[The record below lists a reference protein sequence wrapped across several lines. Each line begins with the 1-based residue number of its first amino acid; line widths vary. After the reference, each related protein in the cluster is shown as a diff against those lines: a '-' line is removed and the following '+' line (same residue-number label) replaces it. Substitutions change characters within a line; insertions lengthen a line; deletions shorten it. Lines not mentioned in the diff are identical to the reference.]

1 MKVETP
7 DYTNI
12 LVAIDPYTTYQPI
25 LKRALKLAP
34 SASCI
39 SLIHVTLPYAY
50 FEPYSLEIGQDF
62 VSDMLDKSK
71 AKLSEIAALHD
82 IPTENVHAV
91 LGNAPDEIHQLAEDK
106 MTDLIII
113 GTHGQSGLKLLLGS
127 TANSVLHGAK
137 CDVLAVRV

>member
-7 DYTNI
+7 EYKNI
-12 LVAIDPYTTYQPI
+12 LVALDPYSSYQPI
-25 LKRALKLAP
+25 IQRALKLAP
-34 SASCI
+34 SANN
-39 SLIHVTLPYAY
+39 LKLVHVTLPYAY

-71 AKLSEIAALHD
+71 KQLLEIAVANN
-82 IPTENVHAV
+82 IPAENVHAL
-91 LGNAPDEIHQLAEDK
+91 LGNAADEIHQMAEDNNV
-106 MTDLIII
+106 DLIVI

>member
-7 DYTNI
+7 EYRNI
-12 LVAIDPYTTYQPI
+12 LVAIDPYSTYQPV
-25 LKRALKLAP
+25 LLRALKLASTP
-34 SASCI
+34 EQVSI
-39 SLIHVTLPYAY
+39 IHVTLPYAY

-71 AKLSEIAALHD
+71 QKLTDIAETHG
-82 IPTENVHAV
+82 IPLQNTHAV
-91 LGNAPDEIHQLAEDK
+91 LGNASDEIHQLAEDE
-106 MTDLIII
+106 MTDLIVI

-137 CDVLAVRV
+137 CDVLAVRI

>member
-7 DYTNI
+7 EYKNV
-12 LVAIDPYTTYQPI
+12 LVAIDPYSTFQPVMN
-25 LKRALKLAP
+25 RALKLVSSP
-34 SASCI
+34 DQI

-71 AKLSEIAALHD
+71 AKLTEIADTHG
-82 IPTENVHAV
+82 IPKQNVHAV
-91 LGNAPDEIHQLAEDK
+91 LGNASDEIHQVAEDNLI
-106 MTDLIII
+106 DLIVI